1 MESEARTDV
10 QNVAI
15 NPINY
20 IQVISYCD
28 IIQMRVVE
36 RIIILVLIF
45 FFSISCRNANGTLE
59 YVEPGFEKESIVNVK
74 VMNNHFMFNIGS
86 IKVVDTLII
95 YSGATDVSDK
105 AFHIFSNNT
114 GKYLT
119 NFGNIGR
126 AKGELTQLS
135 AGFSIDKERRIM
147 YVFDTNQGKTIT
159 YSLDKVL
166 SGNPDYAK
174 EIHLPDIVTNVSSTR
189 FFYLKNSFLVGY
201 PYCGRFLVCSET
213 DSITSNDFYPTLDEP
228 EPYKIVEHRYFFQW
242 GCMSVKPD
250 GDMFVHAT
258 RGGCIMEIWK
268 YDGNTISP
276 YIIKGFFKPNY
287 LSYNRDMNYPSV
299 RINSDDPYGISALAC
314 SNQYIY
320 AIYDNIPNSWSNKIA
335 IFDWNGCP
343 QKLYVTNHKFMSIDV
358 DDNND
363 IYALAIDDDG
373 NIELVSI
380 SWE

>member
-1 MESEARTDV
+1 
-10 QNVAI
+10 
-15 NPINY
+15 
-20 IQVISYCD
+20 
-28 IIQMRVVE
+28 MRKNT
-36 RIIILVLIF
+36 IKILTILFVF
-45 FFSISCRNANGTLE
+45 FCHSCRNNNCTLE
-59 YVEPGFEKESIVNVK
+59 YVEPSFEKELEINVD
-74 VMNNHFMFNIGS
+74 VLNNDFLFNIGS

-95 YSGATDVSDK
+95 FSGATDVSDK
-105 AFHIFSNNT
+105 AFHIFSKNT

-119 NFGNIGR
+119 SFGNIGR

-228 EPYKIVEHRYFFQW
+228 EQYKQVEHRYFFRL

-258 RGGCIMEIWK
+258 RGGCILEVWK
-268 YDGNTISP
+268 YDGKTLSP

-287 LSYNRDMNYPSV
+287 LSTNRDMNYPTV
-299 RINSDDPYGISALAC
+299 RINTDDPYGISALSC

-320 AIYDNIPNSWSNKIA
+320 AIYDNNPGGWSKKIA
-335 IFDWNGCP
+335 VFDWKGNP
-343 QKLYVTNHKFMSIDV
+343 QKIYVTNHNLMTIDV
-358 DDNND
+358 DNDNA
-363 IYALAIDDDG
+363 IYALAIDEDG